1 MIMQQVK
8 NGDTIKIHYKGRLS
22 DGTVFDSSEGRAP
35 LEFTVGSGMVIPG
48 FDTGVK
54 DMSIGD
60 RRTIHIPAVEAYGPK
75 QEHLILEFPK
85 DQFPP
90 DLQPEAG
97 MQLNMSNDKGEAFPV
112 VITEVKDDVVILD
125 ANHQLA
131 GQDLIFDLE
140 LMEINGSGKPKI
152 IMP

>member
-1 MIMQQVK
+1 MQQVK
-8 NGDTIKIHYKGRLS
+8 NGDTIKIHYKGRLA

-35 LEFTVGSGMVIPG
+35 LEFEVGGGMVIPG
-48 FDTGVK
+48 FDAGVK

-60 RRTIHIPAVEAYGPK
+60 KKTIHIPAAEAYGEK
-75 QEHLILEFPK
+75 QDHLVMEFPK

-90 DLQPEAG
+90 DLNPEVG
-97 MQLNMSNDKGEAFPV
+97 VQLSMSSNTGQVIPV
-112 VITEVKDDVVILD
+112 IITEVKDDSVLLD

-131 GQDLIFDLE
+131 GKDLIFDLE
-140 LMEINGSGKPKI
+140 LVEINGSGKSLI

>member
-1 MIMQQVK
+1 MQGVK
-8 NGDTIKIHYKGRLS
+8 NGDTIKIHYKGRLA

-48 FDTGVK
+48 FDAGVQG
-54 DMSIGD
+54 MSVGD
-60 RRTIHIPAVEAYGPK
+60 KKTIHIPAAEAYGEK
-75 QEHLILEFPK
+75 QEHLVMEFPK

-90 DLQPEAG
+90 DLKPEAG
-97 MQLNMSNDKGEAFPV
+97 MQLTMSDNRGQAIPV
-112 VITEVKDDVVILD
+112 VITEVKDDVVLLD

-131 GQDLIFDLE
+131 GKDLIFDLE
-140 LMEINGSGKPKI
+140 LVEINGQGKSRI